1 MIRGCY
7 RIYPKGICL
16 KSGALEGGNLL
27 LYIHPVGP
35 DVHINVEDQKSFC
48 EALYQLQKLK
58 NEIDE
63 RDIVYSK
70 LFYSFVSCT
79 EQGFSSKL

>member
-16 KSGALEGGNLL
+16 KSGALEGGNLV
-27 LYIHPVGP
+27 LYIHLVGP

-48 EALYQLQKLK
+48 EALHKLQKLK
-58 NEIDE
+58 NEIDDA
-63 RDIVYSK
+63 RHC
-70 LFYSFVSCT
+70 L
-79 EQGFSSKL
+79 Q